1 MVGCSFSGYI
11 HCPKDMPF
19 RYKEQGFLD
28 RKYAVVVCGWAM
40 KLTEYMAKKGI
51 NETEMARLLG
61 ISQPTVSR
69 YLNGL
74 RMPKPRNMAKI
85 VAVTGGLV
93 RPDDFYGLKPRRLR
107 K

>member
-1 MVGCSFSGYI
+1 
-11 HCPKDMPF
+11 
-19 RYKEQGFLD
+19 
-28 RKYAVVVCGWAM
+28 M

-61 ISQPTVSR
+61 MSQPTVSR
-69 YLNGL
+69 YLSGE

-85 VAVTGGLV
+85 VAVTGGRV
-93 RPDDFYGLKPRRLR
+93 RPDDFYGLKSRRPR